1 MKEKRNQDILI
12 GLVVLF
18 TIVLPVLAVVVGIF
32 LFKTIPYEYLPFKE
46 KMEVL
51 RSKVVVTPESE
62 VVKPSEVLADK
73 KKYANRQLVVR
84 GRVSEDQVVCERSS
98 CPKDD
103 SCCGCPLKKN
113 LIVSDAD
120 LPFLSDQPRNLPLF
134 SPEEES
140 LCVREPGSCDYNCS
154 GWQIGSVY
162 DLEGTF
168 FVEAPIAGS
177 GIQIWDFYFSVEGKT
192 QDSQAEGMSFFDRIS
207 GNLKEIIKQLRTS
220 GYYVR

>member
-1 MKEKRNQDILI
+1 MKKKGNQDILI
-12 GLVVLF
+12 GLIVLF
-18 TIVLPVLAVVVGIF
+18 TIVLPVLAVVAGIF
-32 LFKTIPYEYLPFKE
+32 LFETIPYEHLPFKE
-46 KMEVL
+46 KMEAL
-51 RSKVVVTPESE
+51 KSRVVATPESE

-84 GRVSEDQVVCERSS
+84 GRVSDDKVVCERLS
-98 CPKDD
+98 CPKNDP
-103 SCCGCPLKKN
+103 CCGCPLKKN

-134 SPEEES
+134 GPEEES
-140 LCVREPGSCDYNCS
+140 LCVREPGNCDYNCP

-168 FVEAPIAGS
+168 FAESPIAGS

-192 QDSQAEGMSFFDRIS
+192 QASQAEGASLFNQIS